1 MRVRHKRL
9 EPEIKPQ
16 PVESQLPRTRDP
28 IRSWGREWA
37 GKDFGFHVGNSF
49 ELARH
54 RNNMASQVAMCVSFN
69 LFCEHVGLL
78 FSGSRVRPD
87 CPAMIPE
94 FVAMSAQAQLQNPSR
109 NRRLWN
115 LALRSQPCKIWRN
128 YTECC
133 PRLMRMRFWSLPSSR
148 QSMPTAHPLPDS
160 GSPAKLETWDRPA
173 MVFFFKQDMGVRHPC
188 VCLQSSPVPGQ
199 VSGCEREWFG
209 GHGWREVGRLQR

>member
-1 MRVRHKRL
+1 
-9 EPEIKPQ
+9 
-16 PVESQLPRTRDP
+16 
-28 IRSWGREWA
+28 
-37 GKDFGFHVGNSF
+37 
-49 ELARH
+49 
-54 RNNMASQVAMCVSFN
+54 MASQVAMCVSFN

-173 MVFFFKQDMGVRHPC
+173 MGFFVKQDRGVAIHVC
-188 VCLQSSPVPGQ
+188 VCNQVPCPARSLVVN
-199 VSGCEREWFG
+199 VSGSEAAVG
-209 GHGWREVGRLQR
+209 GRLGGCRGEACRVHVAHRGGYGSRFVWRVQTLP